1 MREIEFYKFH
11 GFGNDYVIF
20 EKGALTNIAS
30 LKDFTVRVCDRH
42 RGIGGDG
49 VVIIEEPITDEL
61 ANYGCT
67 ILNPDGSEA
76 AFSGNGTRCAV
87 AYIYLKRLW
96 KKNILRL
103 ETASG
108 TKTFKLLKR
117 EENHFWFE
125 AEIGQPSRIQ
135 KLELSLS
142 MGKFSADF
150 LDVGNPV
157 CVFFVDDFD
166 SIDWRK
172 IGAET
177 EVYPIFPRRTNA
189 VFVKVI
195 SSNEIEVRIWER
207 GAGETS
213 SSGTCSVA
221 ATVVHLARANKRGKV
236 SVRAIG
242 GITETMWDK
251 KDKMHIKGEAEFVF
265 YGKLAASIS
274 ECFFRR

>member
-11 GFGNDYVIF
+11 GFGNDYIIF
-20 EKGALTNIAS
+20 EKEALTKIGS
-30 LKDFTVRVCDRH
+30 LTDFTVRICDRH

-49 VVIIEEPITDEL
+49 VVIIEEPITDES

-67 ILNPDGSEA
+67 VLNSDGSEA

-87 AYIYLKRLW
+87 AYVYLKKLW
-96 KKNILRL
+96 EEKTLRL

-117 EENHFWFE
+117 EENCFWFE
-125 AEIGQPSRIQ
+125 TEIGQPSRIQ

-142 MGKFSADF
+142 TGKFSAYF

-195 SSNEIEVRIWER
+195 SSDEIEVRIWER
-207 GAGETS
+207 GAGETL
-213 SSGTCSVA
+213 SSGTCSMA
-221 ATVVHLARANKRGKV
+221 ATVVHLAHIDKRGKV
-236 SVRAIG
+236 SVRAVG
-242 GITETMWDK
+242 GITETTWDE
-251 KDKMHIKGEAEFVF
+251 KDKMHIKGKAEFVF
-265 YGKLAASIS
+265 YGKLATSIKCFS
-274 ECFFRR
+274 ER